1 VVSARATYAGNGENS
16 MKDLW
21 LENLQKASAE
31 GLPDYRAAA
40 PSVQME
46 FLDLVRVDNGPDE
59 ADIPYAGDRIVQKA
73 RNDMFRK
80 SSGVADERWDAPL
93 GKAAAASFPE
103 RSKERFEKCA
113 AAIKK
118 VFGDTEE
125 YDEAIAI
132 ARRVLNEARAEI
144 LVRASE

>member
-1 VVSARATYAGNGENS
+1 
-16 MKDLW
+16 MKKDLW

-31 GLPDYRAAA
+31 GLPDYNKAAGLN
-40 PSVQME
+40 VEGQ
-46 FLDLVRVDNGPDE
+46 FRDLVRIDESDDSEIPDA
-59 ADIPYAGDRIVQKA
+59 ADAVIQKSKGSV
-73 RNDMFRK
+73 FLK

-93 GKAAAASFPE
+93 GKAAAASTFPQ

-118 VFGDTEE
+118 VFGDSEE
-125 YDEAIAI
+125 FDEAIGI